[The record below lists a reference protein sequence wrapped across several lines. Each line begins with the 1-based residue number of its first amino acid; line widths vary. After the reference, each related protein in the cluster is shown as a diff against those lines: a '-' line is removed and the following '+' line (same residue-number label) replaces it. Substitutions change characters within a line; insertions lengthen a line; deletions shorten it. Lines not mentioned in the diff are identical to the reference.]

1 MPRSCS
7 LRSASRTGVRL
18 TPSECAIS
26 SSGIR
31 SPGANRPS
39 QIASRR
45 LAKTNSLREVL
56 RNASDVAAA
65 SLRAFNATILVVGGD
80 AIGVG
85 SRWRLLPVFTAVYS
99 CIQFCQQPR
108 ARSWARNGLLAFDR
122 GDQHGAPWQ

>member
-1 MPRSCS
+1 MSRARPAPTTSKPRSCRR
-7 LRSASRTGVRL
+7 RSASRTGVRL
-18 TPSECAIS
+18 TPSECAAS

-56 RNASDVAAA
+56 RSASDVAAE
-65 SLRAFNATILVVGGD
+65 SLRVFSATTLLVGCD

-85 SRWRLLPVFTAVYS
+85 F
-99 CIQFCQQPR
+99 
-108 ARSWARNGLLAFDR
+108 AFSL
-122 GDQHGAPWQ
+122 GPSSSLQ